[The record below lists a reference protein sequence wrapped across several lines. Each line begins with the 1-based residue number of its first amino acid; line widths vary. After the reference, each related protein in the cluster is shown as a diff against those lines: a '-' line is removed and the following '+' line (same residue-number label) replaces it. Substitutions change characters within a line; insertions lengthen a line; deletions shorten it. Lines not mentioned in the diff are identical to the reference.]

1 MIYVALNNVKLN
13 GKHGAF
19 PEEEV
24 LGNTFILNVKV
35 GSTNEKAFIDYA
47 DILRLVQEVFNKR
60 ENYLETLI
68 LNMEK
73 NIKKSI
79 SEIDY
84 LFISIKKEHPPLHA
98 SVQSS
103 EVVLEKNY

>member
-24 LGNTFILNVKV
+24 LGNSFVLNVRV
-35 GSTNEKAFIDYA
+35 GSNNEKAFIDYA
-47 DILRLVQEVFNKR
+47 DILRLVQEVFSIR

-68 LNMEK
+68 LNMET
-73 NIKKSI
+73 NLKKSI
-79 SEIDY
+79 SEMDY
-84 LFISIKKEHPPLHA
+84 LFISLKKQHPPLNA
-98 SVQSS
+98 CVDSS
-103 EVVLEKNY
+103 EVILEKSY